1 MAARSSAQKWIPGW
15 MDGIHFLS
23 RIESVCRPLAC
34 EQAGRRDGHQ
44 SIQEVLTRFFIN
56 LTCYGEG
63 GERAGGDSCGDFMC
77 VCVCVCRER
86 RREGRVACP
95 SVRLSVVGCRHGM
108 VDSLVDFYRAPAGW
122 PACVCVLSGSW
133 RMDAAREAC
142 SKIRRSWS
150 RGQRTH
156 INSRIFVCSWRH

>member
-77 VCVCVCRER
+77 VCVCVCMSDTTKAFAYE
-86 RREGRVACP
+86 
-95 SVRLSVVGCRHGM
+95 
-108 VDSLVDFYRAPAGW
+108 
-122 PACVCVLSGSW
+122 CVYTTRKHNKKAITSN
-133 RMDAAREAC
+133 RMTYTTPTD
-142 SKIRRSWS
+142 
-150 RGQRTH
+150 
-156 INSRIFVCSWRH
+156 